1 MMGWFSAVIERRM
14 LIGWAIVAIVGAIAM
29 ATLLALAGPSFGAPE
44 NTDPEVQ
51 KDLAALRQETRYL
64 RDLNKDVNDE
74 GNVVDDEGNVYVRPG
89 RCVPQ
94 MGWHYVVRNNVLD
107 EDPPAVGI
115 GSDPLK
121 FEALLYAPD
130 DTGALKLVAVEWIV
144 RSVDQTDADPNT
156 NPQPQPQL
164 FGQAFDGPM
173 WGHEP
178 WKDSPY
184 LSDTGRTEWMPIHY
198 ELHAWI
204 WKSNPNGVFEGFNP
218 NVSCSPTSG

>member
-1 MMGWFSAVIERRM
+1 MMGWFSAVIERRT
-14 LIGWAIVAIVGAIAM
+14 LLGWAIVAIVGAVAA

-51 KDLAALRQETRYL
+51 KDLAALRQETRDL
-64 RDLNKDVNDE
+64 RDLNNVVNAQ

-144 RSVDQTDADPNT
+144 RDADQYLTTENVPR
-156 NPQPQPQL
+156 PEL

-178 WKDSPY
+178 WVESPY
-184 LSDTGRTEWMPIHY
+184 HGELEWQEHWMPIHY